1 MIFIIMKLI
10 LKNSNKL
17 FDTTQNEV
25 VKEFVKFIRKELP
38 LKKDTTVTF
47 LEKRDQSMTTG
58 VRRPNSEI
66 FVLTSKRLLIDVLRT
81 LAHEWVHEYQHQ
93 RMGLKDDQPVQDIGG
108 KVENMANALGGIMV
122 KKFEKEF
129 PKHENALYGEHD
141 S

>member
-1 MIFIIMKLI
+1 MKLI

-93 RMGLKDDQPVQDIGG
+93 RMGLKDDPPVQDIGG

-129 PKHENALYGEHD
+129 PKHENALYGEHE

>member
-1 MIFIIMKLI
+1 MKLI

-38 LKKDTTVTF
+38 LKKNTTVTF

-93 RMGLKDDQPVQDIGG
+93 RMGLKDDQPIQDIGG

-129 PKHENALYGEHD
+129 PKHENALYGEHE

>member
-1 MIFIIMKLI
+1 MKLI

-17 FDTTQNEV
+17 FDTTQNGV
-25 VKEFVKFIRKELP
+25 VKEFVKFIRKQLP
-38 LKKDTTVTF
+38 LQKDTTVTF
-47 LEKRDQSMTTG
+47 LEKRDHSMTTG

-93 RMGLKDDQPVQDIGG
+93 KMGLKDDQPIQDIGG

-122 KKFEKEF
+122 KKFEKGF
-129 PKHENALYGEHD
+129 PKYENALYGEHE

>member
-1 MIFIIMKLI
+1 MKLL

-25 VKEFVKFIRKELP
+25 VKEFVKFIRKQLP
-38 LKKDTTVTF
+38 LKKNTTVTF
-47 LEKRDQSMTTG
+47 LEKRDHSMTTG

-93 RMGLKDDQPVQDIGG
+93 KMGLKDDQPVQDIGG

-122 KKFEKEF
+122 KKFQKEF
-129 PKHENALYGEHD
+129 PKHEDALYGEHE

>member
-38 LKKDTTVTF
+38 LKKNTTVTF

-129 PKHENALYGEHD
+129 PKHENALYGEHE

>member
-1 MIFIIMKLI
+1 MKLI

-17 FDTTQNEV
+17 FDTTQNGV
-25 VKEFVKFIRKELP
+25 VKEFVKFIRKQLP
-38 LKKDTTVTF
+38 LQKDTTVTF
-47 LEKRDQSMTTG
+47 LEKRDHSMTTG

-93 RMGLKDDQPVQDIGG
+93 KMGLKDDQPIQDIGG

-129 PKHENALYGEHD
+129 PKYENALYGEHE

>member
-1 MIFIIMKLI
+1 MKLI

-122 KKFEKEF
+122 KKFEKQF
-129 PKHENALYGEHD
+129 PKHENALYGEHE

>member
-1 MIFIIMKLI
+1 MKLI

-17 FDTTQNEV
+17 FDSTQNDV

-93 RMGLKDDQPVQDIGG
+93 TMGLKDDQPVQDIGG

-122 KKFEKEF
+122 KKFEKQF
-129 PKHENALYGEHD
+129 PKHENALYGEHE